1 MSYGL
6 VYTPYNTN
14 LFLNSSGG
22 GSAFDPD
29 AQAFITAASI
39 TNFTQ
44 QTAINSLVLGLK
56 SNGLWTKMNAV
67 YPFVGGTAST
77 HKWNLKDPRDL
88 NAAYRLVFAGG
99 WTHSSTGAT
108 PNGVNAY
115 ANTYLVPSV
124 VLNYASLSYYSRT
137 NTAEIGTGDTNGIVV
152 GVRSDNITANNALN
166 LRIKSNPTN
175 NNDFFYSRT
184 GSSVNH
190 SVRVVDS
197 NGLGLFSGALDAST
211 SKLYRN
217 GVNLTGTVSTF
228 VRNTPDLSI
237 YIGALNNKGVSGEY
251 SLKESAFAHIG
262 DTLDAT
268 EMANLYTVVQAF
280 QTTLGRQV

>member
-1 MSYGL
+1 MGYGL
-6 VYTPYNTN
+6 TYTPYNTN
-14 LFLNSSGG
+14 LFLNSSG
-22 GSAFDPD
+22 SVPVIDPD

-39 TNFTQ
+39 TDPTQ
-44 QTAINSLVLGLK
+44 QTAINNLVVGLK
-56 SNGLWTKMNAV
+56 SNGLWTKMNAI
-67 YPFVGGTAST
+67 YPFVGGTSTT

-88 NAAYRLVFAGG
+88 NAAYRLVFSGG

-115 ANTYLVPSV
+115 ADTFLIPST

-137 NTAEIGTGDTNGIVV
+137 STAEIGTGDANGIVV
-152 GVRSDNITANNALN
+152 GVRSDNTTVNNALN
-166 LRIKSNPTN
+166 LRVKSNPTN

-184 GSSVNH
+184 GSATNN
-190 SVRVVDS
+190 SVRIVDS
-197 NGLGLFSGALDAST
+197 SGLGLFSGALDAT
-211 SKLYRN
+211 SSKIYRN
-217 GVNLTGTVSTF
+217 GVNLGGSLLSF
-228 VRNTPDLSI
+228 SRNTPNLSI
-237 YIGALNNKGVSGEY
+237 YLGALNNKGFGGEY

-262 DTLDAT
+262 DTLDST